1 VPLSSALAEDE
12 TDARSL
18 KFAEQNRAVVNDRN
32 HMDLLKDR
40 TVYALLYGFMAK

>member
-1 VPLSSALAEDE
+1 
-12 TDARSL
+12 L

-40 TVYALLYGFMAK
+40 TVYALLYGFIAK